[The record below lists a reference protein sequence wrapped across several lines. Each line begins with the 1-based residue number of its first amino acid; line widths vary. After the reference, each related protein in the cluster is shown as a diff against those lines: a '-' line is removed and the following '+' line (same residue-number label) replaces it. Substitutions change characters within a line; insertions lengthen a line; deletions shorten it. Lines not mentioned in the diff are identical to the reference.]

1 MYPKDVAKMSPC
13 ASLKCSPGAPT
24 IDGKGANFGNRKE
37 NPRGKTS
44 GQSGAFLK
52 GLERERNERIC
63 VPLPARQR
71 GIFET
76 RPKWYKPLDKLGV
89 VITLTPFMCHNS
101 ERIRARKRPCIS
113 RSTDRERRKKCAAK
127 ATQNAPRVFHF
138 CATFHALACPLHGR
152 ADDHLQFIFVFRCKT
167 LSRPSKKK
175 NGNAIRADNV
185 IFSCDFPPAAC
196 SFSCDFYA
204 AIRKTN
210 ATLRKH

>member
-13 ASLKCSPGAPT
+13 ASLKCSPDAPT

-101 ERIRARKRPCIS
+101 ERIRARNGLVYRDQLTENGAKNALRKRHKTRRASSIFARRFTPWHVPFTAAQMIICNS
-113 RSTDRERRKKCAAK
+113 FLCSAARRFHAPARRKTGTRSA
-127 ATQNAPRVFHF
+127 
-138 CATFHALACPLHGR
+138 R
-152 ADDHLQFIFVFRCKT
+152 AM
-167 LSRPSKKK
+167 
-175 NGNAIRADNV
+175 
-185 IFSCDFPPAAC
+185 
-196 SFSCDFYA
+196 
-204 AIRKTN
+204 
-210 ATLRKH
+210 